1 MNQPSTQPELKALA
15 VNRATIADGDKV
27 RYRVY
32 TSPTEFI
39 AVIAE
44 NALMAVKAS
53 CVAQPHRIVRDL
65 PTEGV
70 SLKAEKLA
78 RQEAAERVLLSIVP
92 PEPKSAIKAEIAPAN
107 PLADDFVP
115 LHLRDFERRNGHTR
129 SILTLRDIFGDG
141 LAARAKPS
149 PEPVRV
155 IPPEPS
161 VAHAPEEPTKT
172 EQEPVAETAELSPEE
187 VAALLAA
194 EQNK

>member
-1 MNQPSTQPELKALA
+1 MA
-15 VNRATIADGDKV
+15 VTRATILDGDKV

-44 NALMAVKAS
+44 NALMAVKTAG
-53 CVAQPHRIVRDL
+53 VAEPHRIVRDL

-78 RQEAAERVLLSIVP
+78 RQEVAEQVMLAMAPVERSQ
-92 PEPKSAIKAEIAPAN
+92 AMTTEIAPVS

-115 LHLRDFERRNGHTR
+115 LHLRDLERRMGDAR

-141 LAARAKPS
+141 LTARPETS
-149 PEPVRV
+149 PTPVRV
-155 IPPEPS
+155 LPPEPPAKPAEIKRDDPIS
-161 VAHAPEEPTKT
+161 EAAPE
-172 EQEPVAETAELSPEE
+172 AEVLSPTD

-194 EQNK
+194 SEKD

>member
-15 VNRATIADGDKV
+15 VNRATITDGDKV

-44 NALMAVKAS
+44 NALMAVKAAG
-53 CVAQPHRIVRDL
+53 VAEPHRIVRDL

-78 RQEAAERVLLSIVP
+78 RQEAAERVMLSIVP
-92 PEPKSAIKAEIAPAN
+92 PEPKATIMTEIAPVS
-107 PLADDFVP
+107 PLADDFIP
-115 LHLRDFERRNGHTR
+115 LHLRDLERRTSDNR

-141 LAARAKPS
+141 LATRPKPS
-149 PEPVRV
+149 PAPARV
-155 IPPEPS
+155 LPPEPS
-161 VAHAPEEPTKT
+161 ATLEPETPKKAESEPEVESK
-172 EQEPVAETAELSPEE
+172 ELSPEE